1 MELTAIEP
9 RRHRLVQLYL
19 DGEAAVK
26 LDAAT
31 AQEARL
37 RVGMELDDE
46 ELHELLQKSDAARAK
61 EKALYLLEH
70 RPHAK
75 RELERKLSRTVGE
88 EAAQAAADRMEEL
101 GLVDDADYAARLAQ
115 ELARKGYA
123 FSRTVQELVRRGVD
137 RELAQEA
144 AREASPDPEEAIRRL
159 IQSVS
164 GTRRAAAKRRRP
176 CSVWATG
183 GRKSGRRCASLT
195 GIRRRIWNKFGR
207 RRLREA
213 RGCDILDCTGGFL
226 SCRRR
231 QDVRIL
237 PDFFVRKVSGFQS
250 ACGERANGSLPP
262 GRSSFP
268 AKPYIYIVE

>member
-19 DGEAAVK
+19 DGAAAVK

-61 EKALYLLEH
+61 EKALCLLEH

-159 IQSVS
+159 IQRKYE
-164 GTRRAAAKRRRP
+164 RRLGDEKGRRQTAAALQRLGYR
-176 CSVWATG
+176 WEE
-183 GRKSGRRCASLT
+183 
-195 GIRRRIWNKFGR
+195 IRSA
-207 RRLREA
+207 LREFD
-213 RGCDILDCTGGFL
+213 GDPEENL
-226 SCRRR
+226 
-231 QDVRIL
+231 
-237 PDFFVRKVSGFQS
+237 
-250 ACGERANGSLPP
+250 E
-262 GRSSFP
+262 
-268 AKPYIYIVE
+268 

>member
-159 IQSVS
+159 IQRKYE
-164 GTRRAAAKRRRP
+164 RRLGDEKGRRQTAAALQRLGYR
-176 CSVWATG
+176 WEE
-183 GRKSGRRCASLT
+183 
-195 GIRRRIWNKFGR
+195 IRSA
-207 RRLREA
+207 LREFD
-213 RGCDILDCTGGFL
+213 GDPEENL
-226 SCRRR
+226 
-231 QDVRIL
+231 
-237 PDFFVRKVSGFQS
+237 K
-250 ACGERANGSLPP
+250 
-262 GRSSFP
+262 
-268 AKPYIYIVE
+268 

>member
-37 RVGMELDDE
+37 RVGMEVDDE

-159 IQSVS
+159 IQRKYE
-164 GTRRAAAKRRRP
+164 RRLGDEKGRRQTAAALQRLGYR
-176 CSVWATG
+176 WEE
-183 GRKSGRRCASLT
+183 
-195 GIRRRIWNKFGR
+195 IRSA
-207 RRLREA
+207 LREFD
-213 RGCDILDCTGGFL
+213 GDPEENL
-226 SCRRR
+226 
-231 QDVRIL
+231 
-237 PDFFVRKVSGFQS
+237 
-250 ACGERANGSLPP
+250 E
-262 GRSSFP
+262 
-268 AKPYIYIVE
+268 

>member
-46 ELHELLQKSDAARAK
+46 ELHGLLQKSDAARAK

-159 IQSVS
+159 IQRKYE
-164 GTRRAAAKRRRP
+164 RRLGDEKGRRQTAAALQRLGYR
-176 CSVWATG
+176 WEE
-183 GRKSGRRCASLT
+183 
-195 GIRRRIWNKFGR
+195 IRSA
-207 RRLREA
+207 LREFD
-213 RGCDILDCTGGFL
+213 GDPEENL
-226 SCRRR
+226 
-231 QDVRIL
+231 
-237 PDFFVRKVSGFQS
+237 
-250 ACGERANGSLPP
+250 E
-262 GRSSFP
+262 
-268 AKPYIYIVE
+268 

>member
-61 EKALYLLEH
+61 EKALCLLEH

-159 IQSVS
+159 IQRKYE
-164 GTRRAAAKRRRP
+164 RRLGDEKGRRQTAAA
-176 CSVWATG
+176 
-183 GRKSGRRCASLT
+183 
-195 GIRRRIWNKFGR
+195 
-207 RRLREA
+207 LREFD
-213 RGCDILDCTGGFL
+213 GDPEENL
-226 SCRRR
+226 
-231 QDVRIL
+231 
-237 PDFFVRKVSGFQS
+237 
-250 ACGERANGSLPP
+250 E
-262 GRSSFP
+262 
-268 AKPYIYIVE
+268 

>member
-61 EKALYLLEH
+61 EKALCLLEH

-159 IQSVS
+159 IQRKYE
-164 GTRRAAAKRRRP
+164 RRLGDEKGRRQPAAALQRLGYR
-176 CSVWATG
+176 WEE
-183 GRKSGRRCASLT
+183 
-195 GIRRRIWNKFGR
+195 IRSA
-207 RRLREA
+207 LREFD
-213 RGCDILDCTGGFL
+213 GDPEENL
-226 SCRRR
+226 
-231 QDVRIL
+231 
-237 PDFFVRKVSGFQS
+237 
-250 ACGERANGSLPP
+250 E
-262 GRSSFP
+262 
-268 AKPYIYIVE
+268 

>member
-70 RPHAK
+70 RPLAK

-159 IQSVS
+159 IQRKYE
-164 GTRRAAAKRRRP
+164 RRLGDEKGRRQTAAALQRLGYR
-176 CSVWATG
+176 WEE
-183 GRKSGRRCASLT
+183 
-195 GIRRRIWNKFGR
+195 IRSA
-207 RRLREA
+207 LREFD
-213 RGCDILDCTGGFL
+213 GDPEENL
-226 SCRRR
+226 
-231 QDVRIL
+231 
-237 PDFFVRKVSGFQS
+237 
-250 ACGERANGSLPP
+250 E
-262 GRSSFP
+262 
-268 AKPYIYIVE
+268 

>member
-144 AREASPDPEEAIRRL
+144 AREAFPDPEEAIRRL
-159 IQSVS
+159 IQRKYE
-164 GTRRAAAKRRRP
+164 RRLGDEKGRRQTAAALQRLGYR
-176 CSVWATG
+176 WEE
-183 GRKSGRRCASLT
+183 
-195 GIRRRIWNKFGR
+195 IRSA
-207 RRLREA
+207 LREFD
-213 RGCDILDCTGGFL
+213 GDPEENL
-226 SCRRR
+226 
-231 QDVRIL
+231 
-237 PDFFVRKVSGFQS
+237 
-250 ACGERANGSLPP
+250 E
-262 GRSSFP
+262 
-268 AKPYIYIVE
+268 

>member
-159 IQSVS
+159 IQRNYE
-164 GTRRAAAKRRRP
+164 RRL
-176 CSVWATG
+176 G
-183 GRKSGRRCASLT
+183 DEEGRRQTAAGLQ
-195 GIRRRIWNKFGR
+195 
-207 RRLREA
+207 RLGYRWGVN
-213 RGCDILDCTGGFL
+213 RGGLGGFVGAPEGNL
-226 SCRRR
+226 
-231 QDVRIL
+231 
-237 PDFFVRKVSGFQS
+237 G
-250 ACGERANGSLPP
+250 
-262 GRSSFP
+262 
-268 AKPYIYIVE
+268 